1 MSAEVIQ
8 MTDNRQ
14 DNASEE
20 MILTFTLDGEV
31 FAIEVSHVNE
41 ILDPLPVTQAP
52 CADPFAPGLLN
63 VRGAIVPLVD
73 LRQRLGMPPAVV
85 GEGSRVLVL
94 DLTVGGEATK
104 VAMLADDVDD
114 IADITAA
121 ELEPVPE
128 LGVRWPVSLIRGVTK
143 KNGALVIVLDV
154 EAAFMPTTLPSSKT

>member
-1 MSAEVIQ
+1 MA
-8 MTDNRQ
+8 DDRH

-20 MILTFTLDGEV
+20 MILTFTLDGEI
-31 FAIEVSHVNE
+31 FAIAVSHVNE

-52 CADPFAPGLLN
+52 CADAFAPGLIN

-73 LRQRLGMPPAVV
+73 LRQRLGMPPVVV
-85 GEGSRVLVL
+85 GESSRVLVL

-114 IADITAA
+114 IADISSA

-143 KNGALVIVLDV
+143 KDGVLVIVLDA
-154 EAAFMPTTLPSSKT
+154 EAAFAPTSSQSQKN